1 MKCIVCDMSGI
12 VSTKGK
18 NNEKL
23 LEIFKTMEN
32 INYTFSTGKGFKGS
46 LDVIHDLELSLPI
59 ICENGT
65 LLITKEGEVVSKHVI
80 DFNLVEDLVLKLSSL
95 DYEFIS
101 CCNIKTNN
109 YVFLNNKEKLKE
121 ELKQDIFF
129 GEEVYYKVDD
139 FLQAI
144 KELEV
149 VRIIYRGN
157 LIPEDIL
164 NNIDGFDISNSEKK
178 YYSFCSKNINKKSGI
193 EEIVTRYNIPKYDII
208 IIGNDYNDICM
219 FDIDCYKKIAI
230 GKECHE
236 LQKLA
241 DVNVSLEELP
251 KYLSN
256 LDKKLKK

>member
-12 VSTKGK
+12 ISIKGK

-23 LEIFKTMEN
+23 LKVFEELKN
-32 INYTFSTGKGFKGS
+32 INYTFCTGKGFKGS
-46 LDVIHDLELSLPI
+46 LDIICDLELSLPI
-59 ICENGT
+59 ICENGA
-65 LLITKEGEVVSKHVI
+65 LIITKDGEVVSKHVI
-80 DFNLVEDLVLKLSSL
+80 ACRLVEDLILKLSSL

-109 YVFLNNKEKLKE
+109 YIFLNNKEKFKE

-129 GEEVYYKVDD
+129 GEEVYYKADD

-144 KELEV
+144 KKLEV

-157 LIPEDIL
+157 PISEDVL

-193 EEIVTRYNIPKYDII
+193 EEIVSRYNIPIYDII
-208 IIGNDYNDICM
+208 IIGNDYNDMCM

-230 GKECHE
+230 GKECSE

-241 DVNVSLEELP
+241 DVNISLEELP
-251 KYLSN
+251 NYLSN
-256 LDKKLKK
+256 IDKKLKK